1 MKTLFFQ
8 ESKVLFLCLCVIML
22 IAIALRNIYIISGCL
37 VVLCSLIYFYRIPE
51 NKLPNYSKNIITA
64 PAYGKVV
71 DIQTDEEFH
80 KIVIYLNIFDVH
92 VQWYPTHGTITH
104 KIHKKGEFNLAYLL
118 EKSQYNEKLTT
129 KIKNEFGEIRIDQIA
144 GQLARRISNW
154 GVLNT
159 KVNRGTPMGMIKLSS
174 RVDIY
179 LPKNKVE
186 LLISN
191 KTQVFGNISKIA
203 KWI

>member
-8 ESKVLFLCLCVIML
+8 ESKFLFLCLCVIMV
-22 IAIALRNIYIISGCL
+22 IAIAIRNLYIISWCL

-64 PAYGKVV
+64 PAYGRVV

-92 VQWYPTHGTITH
+92 VQWYPTHGTITD

-129 KIKNEFGEIRIDQIA
+129 KMKNELGEIRIDQIA

-154 GVLNT
+154 GVMNT

-186 LLISN
+186 LLISKN
-191 KTQVFGNISKIA
+191 TQVFGNISKIA

>member
-1 MKTLFFQ
+1 MRTLFFQ
-8 ESKVLFLCLCVIML
+8 ESKLLFFCLCVIMV
-22 IAIALRNIYIISGCL
+22 IAIAIRNLYIISWCL
-37 VVLCSLIYFYRIPE
+37 AVLFCLIYFYRIPE

-71 DIQTDEEFH
+71 DIQTDKEFH

-92 VQWYPTHGTITH
+92 VQWYPTHGTITDQLY
-104 KIHKKGEFNLAYLL
+104 KKGEFNLAYLL

-129 KIKNEFGEIRIDQIA
+129 KIKNEFGEVRIDQIA

-159 KVNRGTPMGMIKLSS
+159 MVNRGTPMGMIKLSS

-186 LLISN
+186 LLVSKN
-191 KTQVFGNISKIA
+191 TQIFGNLSRIA

>member
-1 MKTLFFQ
+1 
-8 ESKVLFLCLCVIML
+8 ML
-22 IAIALRNIYIISGCL
+22 LAIGNLYIIAGCF
-37 VVLCSLIYFYRIPE
+37 VVFFCLIYFYRIPE

-64 PAYGKVV
+64 PAYGRVV
-71 DIQTDEEFH
+71 DIQTEKEFY

-92 VQWYPTHGTITH
+92 VQWFPTHGTITD
-104 KIHKKGEFNLAYLL
+104 KTYKKGEFNLAYLL

-129 KIKNEFGEIRIDQIA
+129 KIKNEFGEVRIDQIA

-154 GVLNT
+154 GLLNT
-159 KVNRGTPMGMIKLSS
+159 KVSRGTPMGMIKLSS

-191 KTQVFGNISKIA
+191 NTRVFGNLSRIA